1 MILFGYTFYVVFR
14 YPNQPVQV
22 PPGQF
27 HESPTEQ
34 YYNALPNEQNTMPSG
49 MIHPNTN
56 QFSQNCNINNNMNA
70 SGDYDGTRMDIAGG
84 WL

>member
-1 MILFGYTFYVVFR
+1 
-14 YPNQPVQV
+14 VQV

-34 YYNALPNEQNTMPSG
+34 YWNGLPNEQTG
-49 MIHPNTN
+49 MSAGAIHPNAN
-56 QFSQNCNINNNMNA
+56 QFSQNCNINNNNMNPT
-70 SGDYDGTRMDIAGG
+70 GDYYGTIMDMGGG

>member
-1 MILFGYTFYVVFR
+1 L
-14 YPNQPVQV
+14 QV

-34 YYNALPNEQNTMPSG
+34 YWNGLANDQTTMSAGTILPNP
-49 MIHPNTN
+49 N

-70 SGDYDGTRMDIAGG
+70 TGDYDGTNMDMGGG